1 MAYETKVILTA
12 VADIVQTSS
21 NLDEAYKRIARLAN
35 AEGVVLPPVEGL
47 GQEMPN
53 NPSQGGNAN
62 D

>member
-35 AEGVVLPPVEGL
+35 AEGVILPPVEGL
-47 GQEMPN
+47 GRETPD
-53 NPSQGGNAN
+53 NAKQS
-62 D
+62 